1 MLEHRDG
8 NAERREALA
17 NAFHRLHK
25 DWLLQFLD
33 GGAEAA
39 AEGSDSAEDAIGF
52 AEDGA
57 VSPIG
62 GAAARRGRR

>member
-1 MLEHRDG
+1 MKEHPET
-8 NAERREALA
+8 AERIERAIRQ
-17 NAFHRLHK
+17 NAGLSAG
-25 DWLLQFLD
+25 QILD
-33 GGAEAA
+33 GGVEAA
-39 AEGSDSAEDAIGF
+39 AEGSDSAEDASGF